1 MLKII
6 FTVVFTYFFAKIMYV
21 FFSDDYSGFR
31 KKQEISYI
39 VHQKDG
45 AVACATENIYKNI
58 QSLYQINDL
67 PKIRDELKNKNCIL
81 LDENEEL
88 KATEGICDG
97 VDKNSVKLFG
107 SKKVSLRKIYV
118 PCFAVKPKLVEKK
131 NIKNHAKDGAK
142 NLIKK

>member
-6 FTVVFTYFFAKIMYV
+6 FTVIFTYFFAKIMYV
-21 FFSDDYSGFR
+21 FYSDDYSGFS
-31 KKQEISYI
+31 KKQEIIYI

-58 QSLYQINDL
+58 QALYQKNDL
-67 PKIRDELKNKNCIL
+67 TKIAEEIDNKNCIL

-88 KATEGICDG
+88 KGTEGICDG
-97 VDKNSVKLFG
+97 VDKNSVKLFE

-118 PCFAVKPKLVEKK
+118 PCFAVKVKEISNK
-131 NIKNHAKDGAK
+131 
-142 NLIKK
+142 

>member
-6 FTVVFTYFFAKIMYV
+6 FTVIFTYFFAKIMYV
-21 FFSDDYSGFR
+21 FFSDDYSGFS
-31 KKQEISYI
+31 KKQEIIYI

-58 QSLYQINDL
+58 QALYQKNDL
-67 PKIRDELKNKNCIL
+67 TKIAEEIDNKNCIL

-88 KATEGICDG
+88 KGTEGICDG
-97 VDKNSVKLFG
+97 VDKNSVKLFE

-118 PCFAVKPKLVEKK
+118 PCFAVKVKEISNK
-131 NIKNHAKDGAK
+131 
-142 NLIKK
+142 

>member
-21 FFSDDYSGFR
+21 FFSDDYSGFS

-45 AVACATENIYKNI
+45 TVACATENIYKNI
-58 QSLYQINDL
+58 QALYQKNDL
-67 PKIRDELKNKNCIL
+67 TKIAEEIANKNCIL

-88 KATEGICDG
+88 KGTEGICDG
-97 VDKNSVKLFG
+97 VDKNSVKLFE

-118 PCFAVKPKLVEKK
+118 PCFAVKTKEISNK
-131 NIKNHAKDGAK
+131 
-142 NLIKK
+142 